1 VRPRLLLVLLA
12 GILAAGVGCSEGGGA
27 ANPGDGVAL
36 ESSGDLLDVE
46 LPTFEDGETFRLADI
61 VGGPVVVNFFAS
73 WCAPCVREMPGIESV
88 KQAVGDEVTFV
99 GIDVQ
104 DRFEDGLALI
114 ERTGITWQTARDPD
128 GELLLAAQ
136 VQGMPTT
143 LLLDEAG
150 RVLERRTGAISEDE
164 LADLLAE
171 HFGIEVPNS

>member
-1 VRPRLLLVLLA
+1 MKHRMLLA
-12 GILAAGVGCSEGGGA
+12 ALVVALGPVASCSDGGGG

-36 ESSGDLLDVE
+36 DSNGDLLGVE
-46 LPTFEDGETFRLADI
+46 LPTFEDGGTFRLADV

-88 KQAVGDEVTFV
+88 KQAVGDRVTFV

-104 DRFEDGLALI
+104 DRLEDGLDLI

-128 GELLLAAQ
+128 GVLTLAAG

-143 LLLDEAG
+143 LLLDEDG
-150 RVLERRTGAISEDE
+150 RVLERRTGAISEEE

-171 HFGIEVPNS
+171 HFGIEVPDS